1 MDDAMSARLFA
12 VAVLAVP
19 LCANAQ
25 AGTSHAGLSD
35 PTRPPPEAMQLL
47 APGTVP
53 ASAPSGPP
61 KPVLQSVLVGKG
73 HEGREVAVIDGVV
86 VRKGEKFRDAV
97 LEEVG
102 TNVAVLR
109 RGNKTETLILFPLA
123 AGSRKK

>member
-1 MDDAMSARLFA
+1 MDDAMSPRLLPLL
-12 VAVLAVP
+12 LAAP
-19 LCANAQ
+19 LCAAAQ
-25 AGTSHAGLSD
+25 SHAGLSD
-35 PTRPPPEAMQLL
+35 PTRPPPELQQRLSGS
-47 APGTVP
+47 APVP
-53 ASAPSGPP
+53 AGPH

-73 HEGREVAVIDGVV
+73 HEGREVAVIDGEV
-86 VRKGEKFRDAV
+86 VRKGQLFHGAV

>member
-1 MDDAMSARLFA
+1 MSARL
-12 VAVLAVP
+12 LAAAMLAMP
-19 LCANAQ
+19 LWAAAQ
-25 AGTSHAGLSD
+25 SHVGLSD
-35 PTRPPPEAMQLL
+35 PTRPPPEALQTQT
-47 APGTVP
+47 PGDMPVP
-53 ASAPSGPP
+53 AGPH

-73 HEGREVAVIDGVV
+73 HEGREVAVIDGEV
-86 VRKGEKFRDAV
+86 VRKGQKFHDAV

>member
-1 MDDAMSARLFA
+1 MSQRLLLT
-12 VAVLAVP
+12 AVLA
-19 LCANAQ
+19 
-25 AGTSHAGLSD
+25 AGLPAAALAQSRAPLPD
-35 PTRPPPEAMQLL
+35 PTRPPPEAMHVL
-47 APGTVP
+47 APGSVP
-53 ASAPSGPP
+53 PPPAGPR

-97 LEEVG
+97 LDEVG

-109 RGNKTETLILFPLA
+109 RGDKTETLILFPLA

>member
-1 MDDAMSARLFA
+1 MSARILA
-12 VAVLAVP
+12 VALLAAP
-19 LCANAQ
+19 LCADAQ
-25 AGTSHAGLSD
+25 SRAGLTD
-35 PTRPPPEAMQLL
+35 PTRPPAEILQA
-47 APGTVP
+47 ASPGSVPVP
-53 ASAPSGPP
+53 AGPQ

>member
-1 MDDAMSARLFA
+1 MSARL
-12 VAVLAVP
+12 LATALLAMPV
-19 LCANAQ
+19 CAGAQ
-25 AGTSHAGLSD
+25 SHSGLSD
-35 PTRPPPEAMQLL
+35 PTRPPPEASQPQT
-47 APGTVP
+47 PGAVP
-53 ASAPSGPP
+53 VPSGPH

-73 HEGREVAVIDGVV
+73 HEGREVAVIDGEV
-86 VRKGEKFRDAV
+86 VRKGQKFHDAV

>member
-1 MDDAMSARLFA
+1 
-12 VAVLAVP
+12 VP
-19 LCANAQ
+19 
-25 AGTSHAGLSD
+25 
-35 PTRPPPEAMQLL
+35 
-47 APGTVP
+47 VP
-53 ASAPSGPP
+53 AGPQ

>member
-1 MDDAMSARLFA
+1 MRLRLPVLSLA
-12 VAVLAVP
+12 ILVATPMCALA
-19 LCANAQ
+19 Q
-25 AGTSHAGLSD
+25 SHAGLAD
-35 PTRPPPEAMQLL
+35 PTRPPPEAQLQ
-47 APGTVP
+47 APGAVP
-53 ASAPSGPP
+53 VPSGPH

-73 HEGREVAVIDGVV
+73 HEGREVAVIDGEV
-86 VRKGEKFRDAV
+86 VRKGQSFHGAV

>member
-1 MDDAMSARLFA
+1 MTARLLLSAMLA
-12 VAVLAVP
+12 VAAPSAALA
-19 LCANAQ
+19 Q
-25 AGTSHAGLSD
+25 GHAGLSD
-35 PTRPPPEAMQLL
+35 PTRPPPEALQQL
-47 APGTVP
+47 APGAAPP
-53 ASAPSGPP
+53 APAGPR

-73 HEGREVAVIDGVV
+73 HEGREVAVIDGEV

-109 RGNKTETLILFPLA
+109 RGNKTETLVLFPLA

>member
-1 MDDAMSARLFA
+1 MSLRLLTLL
-12 VAVLAVP
+12 LAAP
-19 LCANAQ
+19 LCAAAQ
-25 AGTSHAGLSD
+25 SHAGLSD
-35 PTRPPPEAMQLL
+35 PTRPPPELQQH
-47 APGTVP
+47 APGAIP
-53 ASAPSGPP
+53 APTGPR

-73 HEGREVAVIDGVV
+73 HEGREVAVIDGEV
-86 VRKGEKFRDAV
+86 VRKGQQFQGAV

>member
-1 MDDAMSARLFA
+1 MSARLLTA
-12 VAVLAVP
+12 ALLAAAP
-19 LCANAQ
+19 LCAGAQ
-25 AGTSHAGLSD
+25 SHAGLAD
-35 PTRPPPEAMQLL
+35 PTRPPLEALQPSGA
-47 APGTVP
+47 AP
-53 ASAPSGPP
+53 AAPSGPH

-73 HEGREVAVIDGVV
+73 HEGREVAVIDGEV
-86 VRKGEKFRDAV
+86 VRKGQKFHDAV

>member
-1 MDDAMSARLFA
+1 MSARL
-12 VAVLAVP
+12 LAAALLAGPV
-19 LCANAQ
+19 CAGAQ
-25 AGTSHAGLSD
+25 SHAGLTD
-35 PTRPPPEAMQLL
+35 PTRPPAEILQQS
-47 APGTVP
+47 APGPLPVP
-53 ASAPSGPP
+53 GVAR

-73 HEGREVAVIDGVV
+73 HQGREVAVIDGEI
-86 VRKGEKFRDAV
+86 VRKGQTFRGAV